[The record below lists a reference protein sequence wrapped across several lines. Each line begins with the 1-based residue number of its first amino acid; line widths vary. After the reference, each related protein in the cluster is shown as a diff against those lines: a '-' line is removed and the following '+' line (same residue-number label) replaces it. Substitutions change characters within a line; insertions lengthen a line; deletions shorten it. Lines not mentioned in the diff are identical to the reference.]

1 MKLVFKNPKV
11 CLTALL
17 LIAVVTT
24 YGQDQPAKRKS
35 VRISA
40 NAGFFNEWANPLAL
54 NSDISTPNHGQFIGT
69 SLDYFFAGR
78 WFSRFGLHFER
89 VVEDDLGRKKEGSFV
104 THKFSVTNRGIRKSF
119 AYLSSFLAFGRSF
132 NIKKLEVSPYI
143 GVSTIPRPKLTAYY
157 RTPLNKRIETGVT
170 EASLEFPGH
179 LFASGT
185 FDPYIGTDISLP
197 VGENKRLG
205 LRFQFVPADQPR
217 VDFGLSF
224 SHNFSTNFSS
234 KFDDFLDKYKTPP
247 SQLLSSPQF
256 FFSMGTGYMKEYK
269 NEEGVEGLTP
279 NSAMIYS
286 FTGGVMNRKRWFFQ
300 FSYDLE
306 DTREKDLNK
315 NFLLRALHFS
325 VGKEFQWNR
334 QKVRFFT
341 GASSIKDIGIWWRKE
356 SASSKRV
363 LKESPQK
370 NANLFYL
377 LGLELST
384 PLYHELHIG
393 LRTKWITDFSNFG
406 RTDLSAFLA
415 YTL

>member
-1 MKLVFKNPKV
+1 MKLILKNPKV
-11 CLTALL
+11 WFTVLL
-17 LIAVVTT
+17 LSSAVTS
-24 YGQDQPAKRKS
+24 YGQEQPAKRKPL
-35 VRISA
+35 RLSA
-40 NAGFFNEWANPLAL
+40 NAGFFNEWADPMDMD
-54 NSDISTPNHGQFIGT
+54 SDVSTPNHGQFIGA
-69 SLDYFFAGR
+69 SLDCFFVGR
-78 WFSRFGLHFER
+78 WFSRFGLHLER

-104 THKFSVTNRGIRKSF
+104 THKFSVTNRGTRKSF
-119 AYLSSFLAFGRSF
+119 GYLSSFLAFGRSF
-132 NIKKLEVSPYI
+132 NIKKVEVSPYI
-143 GVSTIPRPKLTAYY
+143 GVSTIPRPKLTSYHTTA
-157 RTPLNKRIETGVT
+157 NERIETGVT
-170 EASLEFPGH
+170 EASLDFPGH

-224 SHNFSTNFSS
+224 SHNFPS
-234 KFDDFLDKYKTPP
+234 KFYDFLAKHKTNP

-256 FFSMGTGYMKEYK
+256 FFSMGAGYMKEYK
-269 NEEGVEGLTP
+269 NDGGVDQGFTP

-325 VGKEFQWNR
+325 VGKEFQWNQ

-341 GASSIKDIGIWWRKE
+341 GTSSIKDIGSSWRKQRVP
-356 SASSKRV
+356 SKPV
-363 LKESPQK
+363 LVVSPQK
-370 NANLFYL
+370 IANLFYL
-377 LGLELST
+377 LGLEVST
-384 PLYHELHIG
+384 PLYRELHIG
-393 LRTKWITDFSNFG
+393 LRTKWITDFSYFG
-406 RTDLSAFLA
+406 RTDLSAFLT

>member
-1 MKLVFKNPKV
+1 MKSILTYPKV
-11 CLTALL
+11 WLMVTLL
-17 LIAVVTT
+17 SAVVTT
-24 YGQDQPAKRKS
+24 SYGQEQPAKRKS
-35 VRISA
+35 VRLSA
-40 NAGFFNEWANPLAL
+40 NVGFFNEWANPLAL
-54 NSDISTPNHGQFIGT
+54 NSSISTPNHGQFIGA

-78 WFSRFGLHFER
+78 WFSRFGLHLER

-104 THKFSVTNRGIRKSF
+104 THKFSVTNKGTRKSF

-132 NIKKLEVSPYI
+132 NIKKVEVSPYI
-143 GVSTIPRPKLTAYY
+143 GVSTIPRPKLTSYY
-157 RTPLNKRIETGVT
+157 RTPLNERIETGVT
-170 EASLEFPGH
+170 EASLDFPGH

-197 VGENKRLG
+197 IGENKRLG

-224 SHNFSTNFSS
+224 SHNFPS
-234 KFDDFLDKYKTPP
+234 KFDDFLAKHKTPP

-269 NEEGVEGLTP
+269 HDEEAEGLTP
-279 NSAMIYS
+279 NSALIYS

-315 NFLLRALHFS
+315 NFLLRAMHFS

-341 GASSIKDIGIWWRKE
+341 GTSSIKDIGIWWRKD

-370 NANLFYL
+370 IANLFYL
-377 LGLELST
+377 LGLDVST
-384 PLYHELHIG
+384 PLYRDLHIG

-415 YTL
+415 YRL